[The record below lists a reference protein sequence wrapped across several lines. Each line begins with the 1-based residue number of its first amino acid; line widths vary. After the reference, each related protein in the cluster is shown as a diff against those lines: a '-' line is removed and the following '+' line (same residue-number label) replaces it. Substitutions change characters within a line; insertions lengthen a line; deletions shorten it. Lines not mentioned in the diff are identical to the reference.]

1 MRGNVKTA
9 TDKPAEEII
18 TRLAL
23 HIDYFNK
30 YSHPHSVQMADLAAR
45 MATSLGLVRAD
56 IEAIVEAALLH
67 DVGLYEMA
75 PSYLTNPGPLGP
87 EQRMDLWRHSIIGE
101 QAMARRNASR
111 HSQLLV
117 RWHHEWWNGRG
128 YPDRLCFEE
137 IPIGARVLHA
147 VEVYCALIAN
157 RPYRPAFT
165 RERAVELL
173 RASAGVQC
181 DPVVITELLA
191 LLLEAG
197 SPAVESLPARELS
210 RPEAWDQVTTLP
222 ESAATPESPS
232 SHESTPTAESTPA
245 AESTRMAEPTS
256 AVGPAPVVE
265 RTGQSDLSAVPEG
278 TQSLGQ
284 SLGPEYPS
292 STRVEAP
299 EEALPW
305 LSAPTQ
311 LSSQPDIES
320 RVVTPED
327 APPRPEP
334 AATSRKWLSS
344 PCMVGSLLGFQVSVI
359 RQIEFRTVA
368 IPFCGRAGLVRYLA
382 ALGKQVL
389 SNDPRPWA
397 ALAGR
402 VALESDGLTDEQI
415 FTVLQD
421 TYIPGPRMSNTD
433 LHQWFGE
440 ADAWWMDNLRR
451 QALQDPAIQDQGL
464 LLAMQAGEYALSFGQ
479 PTSELKRPL
488 TVIFRELAANSRAMP
503 AMHPHNRAYNL
514 PVQQFLRDARADL
527 MYLNL
532 PCGQAE
538 FGGAPAQPAWQDT
551 WLLGHRPADDDYSQ
565 LAVLPQSKKAYL
577 DVVDRIL
584 ASASRIRK
592 WAVECRDI
600 GLASARDISDLIK
613 THRAI
618 QATYSKDLT
627 EVAGGL
633 RNYVMVSEAA

>member
-1 MRGNVKTA
+1 
-9 TDKPAEEII
+9 
-18 TRLAL
+18 
-23 HIDYFNK
+23 
-30 YSHPHSVQMADLAAR
+30 
-45 MATSLGLVRAD
+45 
-56 IEAIVEAALLH
+56 
-67 DVGLYEMA
+67 
-75 PSYLTNPGPLGP
+75 
-87 EQRMDLWRHSIIGE
+87 
-101 QAMARRNASR
+101 
-111 HSQLLV
+111 
-117 RWHHEWWNGRG
+117 
-128 YPDRLCFEE
+128 
-137 IPIGARVLHA
+137 
-147 VEVYCALIAN
+147 
-157 RPYRPAFT
+157 
-165 RERAVELL
+165 
-173 RASAGVQC
+173 
-181 DPVVITELLA
+181 
-191 LLLEAG
+191 
-197 SPAVESLPARELS
+197 
-210 RPEAWDQVTTLP
+210 
-222 ESAATPESPS
+222 
-232 SHESTPTAESTPA
+232 
-245 AESTRMAEPTS
+245 MAEPTS